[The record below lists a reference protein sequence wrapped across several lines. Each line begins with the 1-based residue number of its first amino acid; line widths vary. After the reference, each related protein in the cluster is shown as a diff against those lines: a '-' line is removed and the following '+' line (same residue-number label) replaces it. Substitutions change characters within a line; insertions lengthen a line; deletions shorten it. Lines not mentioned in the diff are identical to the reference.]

1 MITLITSTTLL
12 VPTTLL
18 LLGLAL
24 NHEEDYAVE
33 KVVDMRTCEVMGVQY
48 LIRWVGYQSEDD
60 TWVNEANVDAL
71 EAVAQYL
78 SLAC

>member
-1 MITLITSTTLL
+1 MKHKR
-12 VPTTLL
+12 PK
-18 LLGLAL
+18 LAQKPIDQQPVD
-24 NHEEDYAVE
+24 EEDYAVE

-60 TWVNEANVDAL
+60 TWVNEANVDAP